1 MGMKMKE
8 NLYQVILWIILLIIA
23 GTMVLPFLYVI
34 MVSFTDSSVYVAGSF
49 YLWPKKWSTEAYQ
62 LILSGAGFLNAL
74 MYWCAPVW
82 RTCSQNR
89 YRARNFSINM

>member
-1 MGMKMKE
+1 MAREKAVNRKMGMKMKE

-49 YLWPKKWSTEAYQ
+49 
-62 LILSGAGFLNAL
+62 
-74 MYWCAPVW
+74 
-82 RTCSQNR
+82 
-89 YRARNFSINM
+89 